1 MTTLIDTTNTT
12 NLVDVAREAADR
24 LRPSAS
30 AHDVSGEISPSAFD
44 MLRRLGITSALV
56 PGQHGGRG
64 VTHRDMGAIVRELGR
79 ADPAVAV
86 TLSMHSHLVAAQVW
100 RHHRG
105 MDASA
110 VFERVVNGAILVS
123 TGASDWVGSNGTARK
138 VEGGYQVNARKS
150 PASGCEVGDVLVT
163 SIRWD
168 DAPDGPSVLHCAVPL
183 AADGVSIEK
192 TWDTMGLRATGSHT
206 VVLDNVFVPDA
217 AIALVRPADQWHPV
231 WNTIMGAAMPLIM
244 AAYVGTAD
252 AAVEAALR
260 SVRNRIDSHVFQL
273 VGEMMNAHTTA
284 ADVLDAMFAAS
295 DNLRFENTNEHA
307 AQMLS
312 RKTVVAAA
320 AIDTVRLAIELVGG
334 AAYSR
339 GSDLERLYRDVHG
352 ALFHPLPKAKQ
363 QQFSGRITLGH
374 APIE

>member
-12 NLVDVAREAADR
+12 NLVYVARAAADR

-150 PASGCEVGDVLVT
+150 PASGCEVGD
-163 SIRWD
+163 
-168 DAPDGPSVLHCAVPL
+168 
-183 AADGVSIEK
+183 GV
-192 TWDTMGLRATGSHT
+192 GRAFY
-206 VVLDNVFVPDA
+206 D
-217 AIALVRPADQWHPV
+217 
-231 WNTIMGAAMPLIM
+231 
-244 AAYVGTAD
+244 
-252 AAVEAALR
+252 
-260 SVRNRIDSHVFQL
+260 
-273 VGEMMNAHTTA
+273 
-284 ADVLDAMFAAS
+284 
-295 DNLRFENTNEHA
+295 
-307 AQMLS
+307 
-312 RKTVVAAA
+312 VVAGWAGERRSNDQRA
-320 AIDTVRLAIELVGG
+320 ERRGRNVGFQRRREN
-334 AAYSR
+334 SC
-339 GSDLERLYRDVHG
+339 
-352 ALFHPLPKAKQ
+352 
-363 QQFSGRITLGH
+363 
-374 APIE
+374 